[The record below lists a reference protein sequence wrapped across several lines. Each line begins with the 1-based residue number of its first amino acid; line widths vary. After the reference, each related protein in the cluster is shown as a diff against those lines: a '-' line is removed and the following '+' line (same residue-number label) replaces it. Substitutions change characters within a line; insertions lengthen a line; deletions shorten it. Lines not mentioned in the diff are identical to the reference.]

1 MTDHQQGGAFQRLR
15 TAVREYV
22 THWAI
27 AGFVVTTTGF
37 APDHWV
43 AHLMDGIPAGFRH
56 AFPSGIDYRLLLVC
70 LGISVIAL
78 DAIIRN
84 QRSKI
89 ESSKATSGETAPQ
102 SYRESL
108 PAADAAIDPRPV
120 AVDRP
125 IASVGLS
132 IAVLPFAN
140 LSNDPEQAYFAE
152 GLTASL
158 TTDLSR
164 ISDLFVIASTSTA
177 IVAYQ

>member
-1 MTDHQQGGAFQRLR
+1 MTDHQQGGVSQRLR

-43 AHLMDGIPAGFRH
+43 AHLMESVPTGFRH
-56 AFPSGIDYRLLLVC
+56 MFPSGIDYRLLAVC

-84 QRSKI
+84 QRRSKI
-89 ESSKATSGETAPQ
+89 ESSQATSNATAPQ

-108 PAADAAIDPRPV
+108 PAKSAAIDQRPATVDQIRYAPIPANLRTPRP
-120 AVDRP
+120 
-125 IASVGLS
+125 GT
-132 IAVLPFAN
+132 
-140 LSNDPEQAYFAE
+140 Q
-152 GLTASL
+152 
-158 TTDLSR
+158 
-164 ISDLFVIASTSTA
+164 TSTRLDFK
-177 IVAYQ
+177 VNLTN